1 MITRPRSFTCSFGD
15 RVFRCVLS
23 PTEERRWKGK
33 RCDQKWILSLDDG
46 TSVSVYSPARS
57 SWLRLLEACHF
68 YVGDLEIDLGGD
80 PECDPSRVHTLTN
93 LRQALWSEVVVLRS
107 SRE

>member
-33 RCDQKWILSLDDG
+33 RCDQKWILSL
-46 TSVSVYSPARS
+46 SVYSPARS

-68 YVGDLEIDLGGD
+68 YVGDLEMDLGGD